1 MRFSH
6 QREIIYKSICSVDTH
21 PTATE
26 IFNMVKSKIENISLG
41 TIYRNLEQLFKKN
54 MIREL
59 NLDGISHYDG
69 NMKSHQHFICKKC
82 KAIIDCHT
90 QNDWNVDNIKE
101 TKEVAAQLALAL
113 TNMLSPKTIIKIGKE
128 KIRRNLVLKSLIS
141 FLEKLLIKKRKIN
154 GPTIIIWLP
163 TNFKLSKR

>member
-59 NLDGISHYDG
+59 NLDGISHYDA
-69 NMKSHQHFICKKC
+69 NMISHQHFVCTEC
-82 KAIIDCHT
+82 
-90 QNDWNVDNIKE
+90 
-101 TKEVAAQLALAL
+101 
-113 TNMLSPKTIIKIGKE
+113 KTIIDVYTQNE
-128 KIRRNLVLKSLIS
+128 WNLYKNTEIQEFDIQEVDILFSGLCQHCKP
-141 FLEKLLIKKRKIN
+141 N
-154 GPTIIIWLP
+154 
-163 TNFKLSKR
+163 

>member
-59 NLDGISHYDG
+59 NLDGISHYDA
-69 NMKSHQHFICKKC
+69 NMTSHQHFVCTEC
-82 KAIIDCHT
+82 
-90 QNDWNVDNIKE
+90 
-101 TKEVAAQLALAL
+101 
-113 TNMLSPKTIIKIGKE
+113 KTIIDVYTQNE
-128 KIRRNLVLKSLIS
+128 WNLYKNTEIQEFDIQEVDILFSGLCQHCKP
-141 FLEKLLIKKRKIN
+141 N
-154 GPTIIIWLP
+154 
-163 TNFKLSKR
+163 